1 MGRIT
6 RGFGQ
11 PWAKITCGFGL
22 SWAKLPMG
30 LGYHA
35 QNSLGWRVTRSRA
48 HSTSTST
55 RRARPPHHDDGGV
68 MESWRMR
75 ELAHARTTTELLLL
89 SPRWAECHA
98 KQSHMALGVRVCVVF
113 PRWAECH
120 AKPSHMAL
128 DVRVFVCVFVCV
140 LCSPGGQS
148 ATQGHHSWLQPCVGS
163 VHLRTLPWQR
173 RFRRPVGGQR
183 PWRVHLQG
191 PLATVQDDDRSRT

>member
-128 DVRVFVCVFVCV
+128 DVRVCVRVCVVFPRWAECHARPSLMATTLRGQCASSHAAMATMFPPTSGRSASVA
-140 LCSPGGQS
+140 SP
-148 ATQGHHSWLQPCVGS
+148 P
-163 VHLRTLPWQR
+163 
-173 RFRRPVGGQR
+173 
-183 PWRVHLQG
+183 
-191 PLATVQDDDRSRT
+191 SRTFSHGAR

>member
-120 AKPSHMAL
+120 ARPSLMATTL
-128 DVRVFVCVFVCV
+128 R
-140 LCSPGGQS
+140 GQCAS
-148 ATQGHHSWLQPCVGS
+148 SHAAMAT
-163 VHLRTLPWQR
+163 TLPPTSGR
-173 RFRRPVGGQR
+173 SASVASP
-183 PWRVHLQG
+183 P
-191 PLATVQDDDRSRT
+191 SRTFSHGAR